1 MNYSE
6 PLINQVVVFFR
17 SVGAGIILGIIYSV
31 INIIRAVFGERKSVY
46 VFFDLAFFI
55 IASFISFFFMVL
67 YNSGQVRFNLMLG
80 EAAGAL
86 SFYYSLGIYI
96 VRTAKK
102 YTDAVKKSVAVI
114 ISPVVKLLKKSG
126 GFLRNKFFPEVK
138 AENKNCKTKEK
149 ISLKEKIHLKNKN
162 KSV

>member
-96 VRTAKK
+96 VRTAEK
-102 YTDAVKKSVAVI
+102 YTDAVKKSVTVI
-114 ISPVVKLLKKSG
+114 ISPVSHSKFTSQPTDLPIQFFCIRRVFSGQSRRSTSDKSSS
-126 GFLRNKFFPEVK
+126 
-138 AENKNCKTKEK
+138 A
-149 ISLKEKIHLKNKN
+149 
-162 KSV
+162 